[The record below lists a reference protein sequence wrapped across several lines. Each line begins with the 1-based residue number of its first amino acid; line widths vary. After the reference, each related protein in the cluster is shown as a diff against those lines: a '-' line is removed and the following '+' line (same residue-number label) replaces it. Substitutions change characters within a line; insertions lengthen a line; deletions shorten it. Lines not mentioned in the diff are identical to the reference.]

1 MADYGLGSRV
11 RACRLSSQ
19 LPELWPEGS
28 HAATPTSPEAAPL
41 RLVPA
46 LRPSACLPRTP
57 PCVHPALLCPS
68 ASSPLPMRPS
78 AWLCPCHHPPRPAP
92 LWLPHAM
99 PLCWLCPPPGGGGR
113 QALCRGCQGNPDSD
127 WLPRH
132 VHKRVHSDSLLSGHQ
147 ASGLPA
153 SSCNLPPGISTWLLQ
168 RPPTHTFK
176 TGLPLAPA
184 SHLLFT
190 HQARPPLPPPAPPR
204 VSQFHTRGLCR
215 PWRLLPDMSPEDN
228 TAPLPFS
235 PHRSHSEV

>member
-1 MADYGLGSRV
+1 MALGHGSGP
-11 RACRLSSQ
+11 AGSAPSCLSCGQ
-19 LPELWPEGS
+19 RE
-28 HAATPTSPEAAPL
+28 ATQPL
-41 RLVPA
+41 QPPPK
-46 LRPSACLPRTP
+46 LRPSAWSPPCAPPPASLAPLRVFTPLCCAPPPRPPSPCAPLPGYAPATTP
-57 PCVHPALLCPS
+57 PAPHLS
-68 ASSPLPMRPS
+68 GSPTPRPS
-78 AWLCPCHHPPRPAP
+78 AGSVPTL
-92 LWLPHAM
+92 
-99 PLCWLCPPPGGGGR
+99 GGGR

-132 VHKRVHSDSLLSGHQ
+132 VHRRVHSDSLLSGHQ